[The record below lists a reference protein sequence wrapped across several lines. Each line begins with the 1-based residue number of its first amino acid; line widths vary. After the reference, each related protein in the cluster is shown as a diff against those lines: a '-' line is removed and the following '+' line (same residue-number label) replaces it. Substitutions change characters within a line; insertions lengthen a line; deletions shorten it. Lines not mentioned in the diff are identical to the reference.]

1 MVIKFSANH
10 RVKNKYNFKSRLKS
24 SFKIYSSA
32 LLLSKRIKLVAYKG
46 VNLFLF
52 HIKSAVNYLS
62 KILSLRAKLSRKMI
76 VFLTDN

>member
-62 KILSLRAKLSRKMI
+62 KILSFYGIILPLVI